1 MKALTLGTIGILLWL
16 EGFYSKAP
24 HFLQHF
30 KTIRINPKRILD
42 ANDWANVTNAL
53 LNSSE
58 DTKEES
64 TLHLN
69 HLYFPEKL
77 WLQAFKLHSKEESN
91 EVVTQSSLRDTVVRL
106 DLSCNG
112 FDQNH
117 YRIISSSLPS
127 FPNLHEIIFDSC
139 PLDENAFR
147 ILIHAFRK
155 ISNLTSLSFSHCH
168 LKDKSMY
175 LLHSFLHGTNSSQI
189 KQLDLSRNGLTVAG
203 LQSLFPFIPNQKS
216 KKKLT
221 PLSIETL
228 DLSYNVLEDEGIDYL
243 CQIIEKNH
251 FPSLCHLILKEVSF

>member
-1 MKALTLGTIGILLWL
+1 MKAKATLIRTIGFLLWL

-30 KTIRINPKRILD
+30 KTTRINLHRILD
-42 ANDWANVTNAL
+42 ANDWANATNAL
-53 LNSSE
+53 LNS
-58 DTKEES
+58 DAPGES
-64 TLHLN
+64 TLQLN

-77 WLQAFKLHSKEESN
+77 WLEAFESN
-91 EVVTQSSLRDTVVRL
+91 EAVTQSSLRDTVVRL
-106 DLSCNG
+106 DLSSNG

-127 FPNLHEIIFDSC
+127 FPNLQEIIFDSC

-155 ISNLTSLSFSHCH
+155 ISNLTSLSLSHCH

-175 LLHSFLHGTNSSQI
+175 LLHSFLHGSNSSQI
-189 KQLDLSRNGLTVAG
+189 KHLDLSRNGITVTG
-203 LQSLFPFIPNQKS
+203 LQSLFPLIPNEKS

-251 FPSLCHLILKEVSF
+251 LPSLRHLILKEVSF